1 MSRIFRFRAAILRRW
16 AQREAAGGSARGSAI
31 SAPQSP
37 GESRR
42 YCPAAAEFGPNHQQS
57 LASAGHKFGVAAP
70 FPDRRGRNKSAI
82 HLTGLV
88 RAIMGWLLIKNILK
102 VITTVT
108 PKVRAIYLWKS
119 RHGRVTAGSQ

>member
-1 MSRIFRFRAAILRRW
+1 VP
-16 AQREAAGGSARGSAI
+16 GD
-31 SAPQSP
+31 PQSAHRSHLANHGDTVRLP
-37 GESRR
+37 
-42 YCPAAAEFGPNHQQS
+42 PAAEFGPNHQQS

-70 FPDRRGRNKSAI
+70 FPDRRGRNRSAI

-88 RAIMGWLLIKNILK
+88 RAIVRWLLIKNILK